1 MDLDTSPETKDL
13 GFQSCF
19 KSTISWPRPSRTILP
34 GSGYPSRNIDLVMQ
48 AFLSNRPLPTQTALD
63 HISFVCPFIQ
73 EKHRSRKSWSNQI
86 LPDTGF
92 GEPYFRDQANFP
104 ETIDLAIQASP
115 FSSFLFYSVLLSF
128 LFSSLLYSSLHSS
141 LSAPLFF
148 HLPCSR
154 WKKRERR
161 KPHFCNFGN
170 NRKLIQISNEISKI
184 ELQCG

>member
-1 MDLDTSPETKDL
+1 MDLDTFPETKDL

-73 EKHRSRKSWSNQI
+73 EKHRSRNSWSNQI
-86 LPDTGF
+86 LLDMGF

-104 ETIDLAIQASP
+104 ETIDLAIQALP
-115 FSSFLFYSVLLSF
+115 FSSLLFSSVLFSF

-161 KPHFCNFGN
+161 KPHFF
-170 NRKLIQISNEISKI
+170 
-184 ELQCG
+184 LQFW